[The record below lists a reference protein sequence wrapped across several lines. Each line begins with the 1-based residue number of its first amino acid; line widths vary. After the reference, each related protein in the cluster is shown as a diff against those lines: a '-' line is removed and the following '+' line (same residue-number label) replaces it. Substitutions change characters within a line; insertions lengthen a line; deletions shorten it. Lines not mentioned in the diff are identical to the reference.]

1 MVNCTKDILR
11 SLIRRT
17 QLTMLSQIVIK
28 ILKLYATKFQVSNS
42 LHTLSGKASSFIFIT
57 DSWNSKSYFV
67 YFICWAFSVAKF
79 IHMQNYP
86 WYSEENRMSFSKWN
100 TWKEGYFYFK
110 PPVYFNLFCW
120 WSQDLQEQSHILTH
134 TKFVLDYGGQL
145 CFHSR
150 SWFISPWIGLNEL
163 LDNSWDQP

>member
-1 MVNCTKDILR
+1 MVNCTKDILH

-17 QLTMLSQIVIK
+17 QLTTLSQIVIK
-28 ILKLYATKFQVSNS
+28 ILKLYVTKFQVSNS
-42 LHTLSGKASSFIFIT
+42 LHTLSGKASSLIFIT
-57 DSWNSKSYFV
+57 DSWNSKSYFA

-110 PPVYFNLFCW
+110 PPVYFNLFADGAKICKNSPTFSCW
-120 WSQDLQEQSHILTH
+120 
-134 TKFVLDYGGQL
+134 F
-145 CFHSR
+145 
-150 SWFISPWIGLNEL
+150 
-163 LDNSWDQP
+163 

>member
-1 MVNCTKDILR
+1 MVNCTKDILH
-11 SLIRRT
+11 SLIRGT

-28 ILKLYATKFQVSNS
+28 ILKLYVTKFQVSNS

-120 WSQDLQEQSHILTH
+120 WSQDLQEQSHILMLILSAKVYIMT
-134 TKFVLDYGGQL
+134 FVSTDTIYL
-145 CFHSR
+145 
-150 SWFISPWIGLNEL
+150 
-163 LDNSWDQP
+163 